1 MANCSSSASMSG
13 KPPLQVHGAR
23 KTSAIPRMEDVSSK
37 SRGRHRVD
45 GFVRG
50 PHDLVPAV
58 VWISGP
64 AALPPPS
71 ERAWRC
77 AWSPVTRRARSRSC
91 PRRGRRGRAP
101 RYASCSRQRNSET
114 IRTGPGCG
122 MRLQSRH
129 NRALLNVLLAFSC
142 GAVFGAWIAGHVPD
156 LWTVVLPACILLV
169 FFALLTASR
178 PHRKQRPPPRRPR
191 PGRSGPFAANAS
203 SFALGVAVATREP
216 AAAAPPGAKRS
227 PGQGTDRGEAPNK
240 ELGSS

>member
-1 MANCSSSASMSG
+1 LRTRFGVHRGFMANCSSSASMSG

-64 AALPPPS
+64 AAFPPPS

-191 PGRSGPFAANAS
+191 PGRFRSICG
-203 SFALGVAVATREP
+203 
-216 AAAAPPGAKRS
+216 KRV
-227 PGQGTDRGEAPNK
+227 
-240 ELGSS
+240 